1 MGAHW
6 EVLLHWQLFPAVPA
20 VADAPIRTN
29 PTDSRAGPHLSIW
42 DLQPDLDHLA
52 PLARWAA
59 LVRAWKWNKQPKRR
73 SVFYIYLVIFV
84 KTLTALSI
92 AQWAM
97 LIFASGFRLIIAR
110 WLIAQFHLGR
120 KFVQWTCKVQH
131 NMQLLRGHGF
141 QQTCIYFALK
151 HRPKLTKQTPLV
163 SARWPRP
170 ILDTVTAIFKLLV
183 LFSSHQMSSLLILTR
198 LTINTS
204 LC

>member
-1 MGAHW
+1 MLPLGPIPLILCPAHICPF
-6 EVLLHWQLFPAVPA
+6 EIS
-20 VADAPIRTN
+20 APIWTIWLLW
-29 PTDSRAGPHLSIW
+29 PLSSIGQA
-42 DLQPDLDHLA
+42 LKVKQVTVASINFLYLPDGNDICKKKHSLH
-52 PLARWAA
+52 
-59 LVRAWKWNKQPKRR
+59 
-73 SVFYIYLVIFV
+73 
-84 KTLTALSI
+84 
-92 AQWAM
+92 WAM
-97 LIFASGFRLIIAR
+97 LIFASGLLIIAR

-170 ILDTVTAIFKLLV
+170 ILDTVTAIFTLLV

>member
-1 MGAHW
+1 M
-6 EVLLHWQLFPAVPA
+6 
-20 VADAPIRTN
+20 ADAPIRTN

-59 LVRAWKWNKQPKRR
+59 LVRAWKWNRQPKRR

-84 KTLTALSI
+84 KTLTALSN
-92 AQWAM
+92 AN
-97 LIFASGFRLIIAR
+97 FCFRLVIIIAR

-170 ILDTVTAIFKLLV
+170 ILDTVTAIFTLLV